1 MSLIENRNLSLRF
14 VWCLFKPRG
23 CFCTCAL
30 IPLEHNKGS
39 LHLHLSQPKSWLQI
53 TYWCYEKPGLNT
65 SYVTVNMLPYQ
76 NILLTVFPS
85 PCYSYSPP
93 FSRVSIGLQAACIG
107 ECMEIQHWNPA
118 LWLLSQNEA
127 LYNHLTVCLDS
138 KYPTSNTNILKCN
151 GLAMPLSKLIS

>member
-1 MSLIENRNLSLRF
+1 
-14 VWCLFKPRG
+14 
-23 CFCTCAL
+23 
-30 IPLEHNKGS
+30 
-39 LHLHLSQPKSWLQI
+39 
-53 TYWCYEKPGLNT
+53 
-65 SYVTVNMLPYQ
+65 MLPYQ

-118 LWLLSQNEA
+118 LWLLSHNEA

-138 KYPTSNTNILKCN
+138 KYPNKQHKHTKVQWSGNAFIKAHFLEFREDLFMYKTDY
-151 GLAMPLSKLIS
+151 S